1 MVYTL
6 GQAAKAV
13 GRGKTTI
20 QKAIKS
26 GRISAHKNDMGE
38 WQIDPAELHR
48 VYPPVS
54 GNGSPSTKG
63 EQEETPSELIE
74 LRVQVQALHEQNSLL
89 KDERDDLRRRLDVE
103 NEERRKLTMML
114 TDQRNKSPQKAPQQP
129 LTIWQWLGL
138 QKQ

>member
-13 GRGKTTI
+13 GKGKTTVL
-20 QKAIKS
+20 KAIRS
-26 GRISAHKNDMGE
+26 GRISAKKNDKDE
-38 WQIDPAELHR
+38 WEIDPSELHR
-48 VYPPVS
+48 VYPPVNENS
-54 GNGSPSTKG
+54 SPTVEK
-63 EQEETPSELIE
+63 EQQTTPSELIE

-89 KDERDDLRRRLDVE
+89 KDERDDLRRRLDIE

-114 TDQRNKSPQKAPQQP
+114 TDQRPKSPQKTIEAP

-138 QKQ
+138 QKR

>member
-13 GRGKTTI
+13 GKGKTTVL
-20 QKAIKS
+20 KAIKS
-26 GRISAHKNDMGE
+26 GRISAKKDDNGQ
-38 WQIDPAELHR
+38 WAIDPSELHR
-48 VYPPVS
+48 VYPPVNENS
-54 GNGSPSTKG
+54 SPTAEK
-63 EQEETPSELIE
+63 ERQTTPSELIE

-114 TDQRNKSPQKAPQQP
+114 TDQRNKPPQKAIETP

-138 QKQ
+138 QKR